1 MICRNGQHCPLYWFC
16 QWWQDTVINS
26 TTAHTAHLVEPL
38 VSSLISSISCYL
50 PFKFSPRPDK
60 CRFKVPNWT
69 LGPLFWLFFILSSIY
84 LSYQCSSALLSET
97 PAPSDHEPF
106 NFPKISH
113 TDFPS
118 ISLPSFSLVS
128 CWWWLISRMP
138 EIKTF
143 SSLGRPTIAE
153 WLHCLRPALELVD
166 RGTYYR
172 SIEYVYH
179 LHKFTTL
186 NGLSG
191 VCVLALTLG
200 T

>member
-1 MICRNGQHCPLYWFC
+1 MARHFYKFNDGPHCPPSCVSLNRWSAHWYLLYRVTCHSSLNQGLINVDSRC
-16 QWWQDTVINS
+16 QI
-26 TTAHTAHLVEPL
+26 EPL
-38 VSSLISSISCYL
+38 ALFFDWFLFCPQFTCHISVLRRCYLKHQRLQITNHSIS
-50 PFKFSPRPDK
+50 
-60 CRFKVPNWT
+60 
-69 LGPLFWLFFILSSIY
+69 
-84 LSYQCSSALLSET
+84 Q
-97 PAPSDHEPF
+97 
-106 NFPKISH
+106 KISH

-118 ISLPSFSLVS
+118 ISLPYFSFVS

-143 SSLGRPTIAE
+143 SSLGRPTITE